1 MDTFL
6 SYLAKEKE
14 KKEPFKGEKAY
25 TLVEKMLPFIGHE
38 DPHVRDDIV
47 YVCLAIVSERLTHD
61 ERSKLLDIYL
71 SREFLFYQIKS
82 TEEGDALRRTFTL
95 LQLAVL
101 LYYHHQ
107 EQITDP
113 VFVDKIADALTQYLG
128 QENVLKGY
136 DEQMGWIHAIAHSAD
151 VLGQLLVAKELKEE
165 KQVALLDAFV
175 SKFQEAHYTYIDNE
189 DERLVTALEKGWK
202 SGHLK
207 EEVIRDFIGKLPMYE
222 SPSHYK
228 GLFVVQNNVKH
239 LLRSL
244 FFRFEDQ
251 VDWVEDIRQ
260 AMQKNKDHKKS

>member
-25 TLVEKMLPFIGHE
+25 ALVEKMLPFIGHE

-47 YVCLAIVSERLTHD
+47 YVCLAIVSERLSHD
-61 ERSKLLDIYL
+61 ERSKLLEVYL
-71 SREFLFYQIKS
+71 SEDFLFYRIKS
-82 TEEGDALRRTFTL
+82 KEEVEALRRTFTL

-113 VFVDKIADALTQYLG
+113 VFVDKIANALIVYLD

-136 DEQMGWIHAIAHSAD
+136 DEQIGWIHAMAHSAD
-151 VLGQLLVAKELKEE
+151 VLGQLLLAKELTEE

-175 SKFQEAHYTYIDNE
+175 PKFQEAYYTYIDNE
-189 DERLVTALEKGWK
+189 EERLVTALEKGFM
-202 SGHLK
+202 SGCLK
-207 EEVIRDFIGKLPMYE
+207 EEVLRDFIGKVPMYE
-222 SPSHYK
+222 SPKHYK

-244 FFRFEDQ
+244 FFCFEDH
-251 VDWVEDIRQ
+251 VDLVEDIRQ
-260 AMQKNKDHKKS
+260 AMQKNKNHKKS